1 VTDDDRSIIERWLAA
16 GDAGDLDVFDEI
28 LHPDVRVHAPLGLS
42 TTGIEGEKRVWRDAR
57 AAIPDLKHELQEVI
71 AEGGSVSA
79 RVIVTGTL
87 QASFGG
93 VAASGGSFRIDQLV
107 FAHVRDGRAVEIWE
121 LVDTASL
128 PQGEG
133 SG

>member
-1 VTDDDRSIIERWLAA
+1 VRDDDRSIIERWLAA

-42 TTGIEGEKRVWRDAR
+42 TTGIEGEKRVWRDAL
-57 AAIPDLKHELQEVI
+57 AAIPDLKHEVQEVI

-93 VAASGGSFRIDQLV
+93 VAASGRGFRIDQLV

-121 LVDTASL
+121 LADTAGL
-128 PQGEG
+128 PQAEA